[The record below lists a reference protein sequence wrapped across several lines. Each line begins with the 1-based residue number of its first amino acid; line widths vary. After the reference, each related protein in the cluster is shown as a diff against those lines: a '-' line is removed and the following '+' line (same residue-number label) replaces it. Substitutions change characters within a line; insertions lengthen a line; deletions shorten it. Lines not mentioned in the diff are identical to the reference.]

1 MRVNVSFSK
10 QITEVIVQPSQVVV
24 CLNQLG
30 NSEGRELGPVHIV
43 IVDPLVAQG
52 DHLDNPLK
60 KSYIFSFHICSYVP
74 RSQYFHPHDHS
85 QAIVPDTRSPDK
97 KQIKFAFKILK

>member
-10 QITEVIVQPSQVVV
+10 QITDVVVQPSQVVV

-43 IVDPLVAQG
+43 IVDPLVTQG

-60 KSYIFSFHICSYVP
+60 KSYSLFIFVVMYLEANIFTLTITVEPECQV
-74 RSQYFHPHDHS
+74 FTLL
-85 QAIVPDTRSPDK
+85 V
-97 KQIKFAFKILK
+97 LE